1 VATWRIAGD
10 NFQREVGL
18 LFTRSSATIVFV
30 TDDLTVNASGDNE
43 QFTTDQIENDVGLP
57 VMDGVA
63 ANGTGYAPAG
73 TILLAKRLVA
83 GPSRGCAAV
92 ACVYGPPSRYRGGR
106 YGGTVVNFKTDASF
120 EIPRYQRL
128 LVLGNGLGI
137 YLKLG
142 QDRTTRAVAVFYETR
157 TFTPPTQVAVDD
169 LIFKVARN
177 FDKGYVRN
185 NIPCILKD
193 ARISLAPGSP
203 GFVEYRFEA
212 RAPVKA
218 IPASDEFGFGLD
230 VPALDWCE
238 EYGEVL
244 DETARNVVGIRVV
257 GLPELYD
264 PGEPLP

>member
-106 YGGTVVNFKTDASF
+106 YGGTVVNFKTDFSF
-120 EIPRYQRL
+120 VIPRYVQML
-128 LVLGNGLGI
+128 ALNNGNGL
-137 YLKLG
+137 YVKLP
-142 QDRTTRAVAVFYETR
+142 QKRSSRAVAVFYETR

-212 RAPVKA
+212 SAPVKA
-218 IPASDEFGFGLD
+218 IPADVSLGYGLA
-230 VPALDWCE
+230 VPTLDWCE
-238 EYGEVL
+238 EYGEKLSEDGRYV
-244 DETARNVVGIRVV
+244 ESIRVV